1 MLSKEEIEKARSN
14 ILRGNDIE
22 SACLIMEAVV
32 FDGLIQVGGRVNI
45 AKVAMRQILNFIEEY
60 KDKEYLDVVREK
72 VKANNK
78 VKKLETRKQKLIE
91 ELEEEV
97 TTNDIDIE
105 VTGGNVN
112 KWLYKSTIKIIKEKS
127 ASLINQYRKEI
138 LKIAKGEN
146 DE

>member
-1 MLSKEEIEKARSN
+1 MLSEEEIEKARSN

-32 FDGLIQVGGRVNI
+32 FDGLIQVGGRLNI

-78 VKKLETRKQKLIE
+78 AKQLETREQKLIE
-91 ELEEEV
+91 KLEE
-97 TTNDIDIE
+97 
-105 VTGGNVN
+105 
-112 KWLYKSTIKIIKEKS
+112 YKYIKIPGIKEIMEE
-127 ASLINQYRKEI
+127 LLEI
-138 LKIAKGEN
+138 LEGEK
-146 DE
+146 E